1 MNNKITIVRTHKC
14 RKSDVII
21 RFLEE
26 NNIPHEVKFVET
38 DPEAQKIFKIF
49 NIKASPGIV
58 INGQAVNPY
67 HLIEHCKVKDPVNTK
82 KMFYQLLKQ
91 AETN

>member
-49 NIKASPGIV
+49 NIKASPGII
-58 INGQAVNPY
+58 INNESVNPY
-67 HLIEHCKVKDPVNTK
+67 GLVEKCKIKDSEKTK
-82 KMFYQLLKQ
+82 LMFEELL
-91 AETN
+91 ASGE

>member
-1 MNNKITIVRTHKC
+1 MEDKILIVRNRKC
-14 RKSDVII
+14 RKSDVIVK
-21 RFLEE
+21 FLKNE
-26 NNIPHEVKFVET
+26 NIPHTIMYLDDNEK
-38 DPEAQKIFKIF
+38 ARAIAKKYNLQ
-49 NIKASPGIV
+49 ASPGII

-91 AETN
+91 AETD